1 VVKKVSPMADGKGG
15 TLWSVVVEDAE
26 TKKQEDHEFDAVM
39 VCNG

>member
-1 VVKKVSPMADGKGG
+1 MVKKVSPMADGKGG